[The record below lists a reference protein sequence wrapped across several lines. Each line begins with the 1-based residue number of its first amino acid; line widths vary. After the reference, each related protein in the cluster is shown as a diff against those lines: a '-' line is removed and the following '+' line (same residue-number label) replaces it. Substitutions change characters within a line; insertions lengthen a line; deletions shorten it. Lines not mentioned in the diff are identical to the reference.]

1 MKNALDQ
8 FLHIKSGIRKQK
20 VKCYM
25 LVRKPGPDLLQ
36 NNKYRIVEKYDGGRS
51 NLVYYVQIDGDHG
64 IPFLKRELAELLGFQ
79 NNRLIVDKTGY
90 KKNIHITLDKRDQSM
105 DSLRKQLSVYG
116 LDLVEGEEEMEVLVL
131 KRLK

>member
-1 MKNALDQ
+1 
-8 FLHIKSGIRKQK
+8 
-20 VKCYM
+20 M